1 MTVRKTDDAI
11 LLEGRCGVEDAETL
25 LLALQDAPEAVVDA
39 TAVQKLHM
47 AVAQVLLAL
56 RPTIRGAPEPPSLSR
71 NIFGPMVSDSDMATK
86 TP

>member
-25 LLALQDAPEAVVDA
+25 LLALQDMPEAVVDA

-56 RPTIRGAPEPPSLSR
+56 HPAIRGAPESPFLTR
-71 NIFGPMVSDSDMATK
+71 NIFGPMISDSDRTAK